1 MAGPCSVKRILHYA
15 FTNEKSTYIRPRSEK
30 SSSHLCLQSSLMT
43 SSVSTS
49 AATTASAATASA
61 TYKKLTQLEHILLRA
76 DTYVGSKI
84 PEKVTAYVPELIP
97 SVPPV
102 DVPLDATVHIPMDVP
117 VAIAQ
122 IPEDAQDVAN
132 TAVTLGGG
140 PVKMVL
146 RDVTY
151 VPAFFKIFDEILVN
165 AADNKARD
173 PDGCNTIKV
182 DIDVEKG
189 VISVWNNGKGV
200 PIEVHDK
207 EGVYIPEMVFG
218 HLLTGSNFDDDE
230 KRIVGGRNGYG
241 AKLSNIYSTSFTIET
256 HDSASGKTYKQTWTD
271 NMSKCGKAKIIEK
284 KKTADYTKVTFH
296 PDFTRLNMQ
305 AIDAD
310 AELILKKRVYDLTGS
325 LRGVKVSLN
334 GARIKIGS
342 FKDYVSMYLGS
353 GMNLSSASDSS
364 AIVDKGAI
372 VYDKAGERWE
382 IAVALSETGAFQQV
396 SFVNS
401 IATTKGG
408 THVNH
413 VADQIIAKLVEAVKK
428 KDKNAVVKPAQ
439 IKNQIFLFVNCL
451 IENASFDSQTKEYMT
466 LRPPQ
471 FGSACVISELF
482 MKRVAKLGI
491 VETTLSMVHE
501 KEHAQLKKTDG
512 AKRSRLTGIVKL
524 DDANDAGSRKAKN
537 CTLFLTEGL
546 SAKTFAVTGIP
557 ALKNG
562 RDLFGAYPLRGK
574 LLNVRDASIKQK
586 LENQELTE
594 LKQILGLQ
602 EGKVY
607 TSVDSLRYG
616 RICCLVDSDSVS
628 ADTPILLQDP
638 DTKNISV
645 KTIDSIVEDSEW
657 LAREGSEKA
666 TSTTAW
672 NVWTDKGWTKI
683 VNVIKH
689 RVSKRMFRVLTHT
702 GIVDVTEDH
711 SLLNP
716 AGSKVTPKELSVGSE
731 LLHSFPRFQCNSIE
745 TEELDLLTKHQLY
758 ERAKRW
764 KIPLLW
770 NSNKATVKAAIIE
783 VEAEAARGLGESTVP
798 VKLPVSDIVLTVD
811 LAYVMGLFW
820 ADGTARVYVW
830 DHTYKTKNR
839 PRAYTTTRTSYNWAI
854 ANNNRPLLER
864 SKTILEST
872 YPELEFVINVD
883 RSLAKRGHNNH
894 YKLQMNG
901 CSKTESMV
909 RQWSSLFYD
918 QARRK
923 RIPDILLNADRRIRE
938 SFFYGFYAG
947 DGDRAGL
954 DKYGTHQFD
963 IADKIGAQGIY
974 VLSRSIG
981 FEVSLNCRVDKPKV
995 YRFTLTKGTLVHN
1008 PRAIKKIIDL
1018 GIVEADV
1025 YDLETENHHFQ
1036 AGVGQLI
1043 AHNTDGK
1050 HIKGLIA
1057 NWLEASYPSL
1067 LQIPGFLVDF
1077 VSPIVKVTRGN
1088 EKQLFY
1094 DLRDYEDWKKANDGG
1109 AGFQIKYFKGLGTSK
1124 PTDIKTYF
1132 TSLDKHLNSFKPLTP
1147 ADSEAIDMA
1156 FSKKRAADRKQ
1167 WLSGYDPKISDF
1179 RSCSNNG
1186 SYSIT
1191 DFVNKDLIEF
1201 SMYDNVRSIPSAIDG
1216 LKPGQRKILY
1226 TALSSKLTRDVKV
1239 AQFAGDVAKLTEYRH
1254 GEQSL
1259 CETIVGMAQSYVG
1272 SNNIALLSPEGQFG
1286 TRLQGGKDAASPRYI
1301 YTKLSGI
1308 ARKLFHPDDDPLLEY
1323 ILEDGMTIE
1332 PVHYVPLLP
1341 LVLVNGCEGI
1351 GTGYSTTV
1359 LPHDPIAIARIL
1371 RAKASGSNE
1380 SEGALK
1386 PYHCDFTGDTLSL
1399 GDGKWLFTGKIQYMS
1414 GNTYEITELPVGTW
1428 TETYK
1433 AHLEKMIQ
1441 EELVRD
1447 YKEYHTD
1454 TTVRF
1459 VVKGTEKLTRIL
1471 ASGVSGTAADPGAP
1485 SGTASVS
1492 NLLTTFKLTSS
1503 KSENNMMLFNS
1514 SGKLQKYNT
1523 CEEIIDEFYK
1533 VRIAFYAK
1541 RKTEL
1546 LKDITDKLDVANNKA
1561 RFLAEVIE
1569 GTLVLAARK
1578 RADIEADLVSRNYG
1592 LSGDSYSYLLNM
1604 SLTTLTTEKIVE
1616 LKAKITQ
1623 LSDSFDLISGET
1635 AESMYIH
1642 DLDDILAALS

>member
-1 MAGPCSVKRILHYA
+1 MR
-15 FTNEKSTYIRPRSEK
+15 TYGDQAKLSFNM
-30 SSSHLCLQSSLMT
+30 SSS
-43 SSVSTS
+43 
-49 AATTASAATASA
+49 ASQAASA

-76 DTYVGSKI
+76 DTYVGSKV
-84 PEKVTAYVPELIP
+84 PETVTTYVPDIPDIPDIPHAPITDSSTIPAVGGVSETAADAEVVTTSAEL
-97 SVPPV
+97 ST
-102 DVPLDATVHIPMDVP
+102 DA
-117 VAIAQ
+117 VA
-122 IPEDAQDVAN
+122 
-132 TAVTLGGG
+132 AVVGET
-140 PVKMVL
+140 KMVL
-146 RDVTY
+146 RDITY

-173 PDGCNTIKV
+173 PDGCNAIKV

-189 VISVWNNGKGV
+189 SISVWNNGKGV
-200 PIEVHDK
+200 PVQIHDK
-207 EGVYIPEMVFG
+207 EAVYIPEMVFG

-241 AKLSNIYSTSFTIET
+241 AKLSNIYSTSFTVET

-271 NMSKCGKAKIIEK
+271 NMSKCGKPKITDK
-284 KKTADYTKVTFH
+284 KKAADYTRVTFH

-305 AIDAD
+305 GIDRETD
-310 AELILKKRVYDLTGS
+310 LILKKRVYDLTGS
-325 LRGVKVSLN
+325 LRGVRVSLN
-334 GARIKIGS
+334 GSRIKVAS
-342 FKDYVSMYLGS
+342 FKDYVSMYLGT
-353 GMNLSSASDSS
+353 GMNLSSASDSASSS
-364 AIVDKGAI
+364 ATVDKGAI

-401 IATTKGG
+401 IATSKGG

-439 IKNQIFLFVNCL
+439 VKNQIFLFVNAL
-451 IENASFDSQTKEYMT
+451 IENPSFDSQTKEYMT

-471 FGSACVISELF
+471 FGSACTISELF

-491 VETTLSMVHE
+491 VESTLSMVHE
-501 KEHAQLKKTDG
+501 REHAQLKKTDG

-562 RDLFGAYPLRGK
+562 RDLYGAYPLRGK
-574 LLNVRDASIKQK
+574 LLNVRDANTKQK

-638 DTKNISV
+638 DTKHVSV
-645 KTIDSIVEDSEW
+645 KTIDSLVEDSEW
-657 LAREGSEKA
+657 LARDGSDKA

-689 RVSKRMFRVLTHT
+689 RVAKRMFRVLTHT

-716 AGSKVTPKELSVGSE
+716 DGLKVTPKELSIGHE
-731 LLHSFPRFQCNSIE
+731 LLHSFPRFVCNS
-745 TEELDLLTKHQLY
+745 
-758 ERAKRW
+758 
-764 KIPLLW
+764 P
-770 NSNKATVKAAIIE
+770 
-783 VEAEAARGLGESTVP
+783 EAEAEATFGIAETTFPLQ
-798 VKLPVSDIVLTVD
+798 LPGSEHVLTVD

-820 ADGTARVYVW
+820 ADGSSGAA
-830 DHTYKTKNR
+830 N
-839 PRAYTTTRTSYNWAI
+839 PTSYNWAI
-854 ANNNRPLLER
+854 SNTSRVLLEK
-864 SKTILEST
+864 SQKILQAT
-872 YPELEFVINVD
+872 YPELDFVIID
-883 RSLAKRGHNNH
+883 DHHAAKQGHTNH

-901 CSKTESMV
+901 GSKTESMI

-918 QARRK
+918 QLRRK
-923 RIPDILLNADRRIRE
+923 RVPDLLLNARFPIRE
-938 SFFYGFYAG
+938 SFFWGFYAG

-954 DKYGTHQFD
+954 QKYGTHKFD
-963 IADKIGAQGIY
+963 IADKVGAQGMY
-974 VLSRSIG
+974 FLFRSIG
-981 FEVSLNCRVDKPKV
+981 FEVSINCCTDKPKV
-995 YRFTLTKGTLVHN
+995 FCFCLTKGTLAHN
-1008 PRAIKKIIDL
+1008 PSAIKKIIDL

-1057 NWLEASYPSL
+1057 NWLETSYPSL
-1067 LQIPGFLVDF
+1067 LKIPGFLVDF

-1094 DLRDYEDWKKANDGG
+1094 DLRDYEDWKKENDGG
-1109 AGFQIKYFKGLGTSK
+1109 AGFQVKYFKGLGTSK
-1124 PTDIKTYF
+1124 PADIKTYF
-1132 TSLDKHLNSFKPLTP
+1132 TSLDRHLNSFKPLTP
-1147 ADSEAIDMA
+1147 ADSECIDMA

-1167 WLSGYDPKISDF
+1167 WLSGYDPKAADF
-1179 RSCSNNG
+1179 RACSSNG

-1191 DFVNKDLIEF
+1191 DFINKDLIEF

-1216 LKPGQRKILY
+1216 LKPGQRKILF
-1226 TALSSKLTRDVKV
+1226 TALSSKLTKDIKV

-1259 CETIVGMAQSYVG
+1259 CETIVGMAQTYIG

-1301 YTKLSGI
+1301 YTKLSTI
-1308 ARKLFHPDDDPLLEY
+1308 ARKIFHPDDDPLLDY
-1323 ILEDGMTIE
+1323 IVEDGMTIE

-1359 LPHDPIAIARIL
+1359 LPHDPKAIAQIL
-1371 RAKASGSNE
+1371 RAKASRV
-1380 SEGALK
+1380 
-1386 PYHCDFTGDTLSL
+1386 TGDTEVTLEPFHCGFTGETKSL
-1399 GDGKWLFTGKIQYMS
+1399 NDGKWMFTGRIAYVA

-1459 VVKGTEKLTRIL
+1459 VVKGTEKLSKAITV
-1471 ASGVSGTAADPGAP
+1471 ANATTGAAADVT
-1485 SGTASVS
+1485 TAELTVTDDTERKKTA
-1492 NLLTTFKLTSS
+1492 LLTVFKLTSI

-1514 SGKLQKYNT
+1514 NGKLQKYT
-1523 CEEIIDEFYK
+1523 SCEQIVDEFYN
-1533 VRIAFYAK
+1533 VRIDFYTK
-1541 RKTEL
+1541 RKEAL
-1546 LKDITDKLDVANNKA
+1546 LKAIAEKLIVVKNKA
-1561 RFLAEVIE
+1561 RFVGDIII
-1569 GTLVLAARK
+1569 GSLVLAARK
-1578 RADIEADLVSRNYG
+1578 RADIENDLDAKNYDRVG
-1592 LSGDSYSYLLNM
+1592 QEGGAATTSYAYLLNM
-1604 SLTTLTTEKIVE
+1604 SLTTLTSEKIDE
-1616 LKAKITQ
+1616 LKAKQVQ
-1623 LSDSFDLISGET
+1623 LEETFQQVSNET
-1635 AESMYIH
+1635 AESMYVK
-1642 DLDDILAALS
+1642 DLDDIIATLH